1 MARVPPMAPPGRP
14 STVVGARPPF
24 LDHDAGIC
32 RARSSRGFR
41 NRTVT
46 VLQLAMTAQIGI
58 AVFTFLPSLALPLP
72 VSVAGV
78 HAGFLPQ

>member
-1 MARVPPMAPPGRP
+1 MLPPGRP

-46 VLQLAMTAQIGI
+46 VTVLQLAMTAQIVI
-58 AVFTFLPSLALPLP
+58 AALTFLPSLALPLP
-72 VSVAGV
+72 VSVADV